1 MKAIVAVDFNWA
13 IAKNGKLLF
22 KIKEDMRRFQC
33 ITMNRV
39 VVMGRK
45 TLESLPNQKPLP
57 SRTNIV
63 LSRDK
68 DYSVRGATVVHSLD
82 ELREELKQ
90 YDSEDV
96 YVIGGEDL
104 YAQLLDECTDVLV
117 TFVHKEYD
125 GDQFFPN
132 LFEREDEWEEYG
144 DTIGKAEYDLAADC
158 YYEYILFTNK
168 KLYNE

>member
-1 MKAIVAVDFNWA
+1 MKAIVAVDFNWS

-45 TLESLPNQKPLP
+45 TFESLPNQRPLP
-57 SRTNIV
+57 NRTNIV

-68 DYSVRGATVVHSLD
+68 DYTIRGAKVVHSLD

-90 YDSEDV
+90 YDTENV
-96 YVIGGEDL
+96 YIIGGEDL

-117 TFVHKEYD
+117 TFVHKEFD

-132 LFEREDEWEEYG
+132 LFEREDEWDEYG
-144 DTIGKAEYDLAADC
+144 DTIGKAEYDPVVDA

-168 KLYNE
+168 KLYNQ